1 MSPAAWPFTD
11 RGVKPAPFEYSRPAT
26 VDEACAM
33 LAADDG
39 ARLIA
44 GGQTLVPLMAMRL
57 ARPSR
62 LIDIARIP
70 GLAYIRDEGDAVAIG
85 ATTRQAAVET
95 DKIIRQKVP
104 LLARAVQFVGHT
116 ATRARGTVGG
126 SIANADSAAEIALV
140 AVTLGATLSY
150 RDGGETTQVLA
161 NEFFVGPMTTVLP
174 YTAVLTEIRVPVW
187 KNAKLGIGFQEV
199 NARASDFA
207 FASAAAQIA
216 VDNDGRCTRIALGVG
231 GAYAFPLQLD
241 VAALIGTKA
250 EDKAVRDAV
259 TEALSMHEAIGDA
272 HASADYRRRAAQ
284 TMCVRAIAEAYAN
297 AR

>member
-1 MSPAAWPFTD
+1 
-11 RGVKPAPFEYSRPAT
+11 VKAAPFEYSRPAT

-62 LIDIARIP
+62 LVDIARIP
-70 GLAYIRDEGDAVAIG
+70 ELAYIRDEGNAVAIG
-85 ATTRQAAVET
+85 ATTRQATVET
-95 DKIIRQKVP
+95 DTIVGEKVSM
-104 LLARAVQFVGHT
+104 LAKAIQFVGHT
-116 ATRARGTVGG
+116 ATRARGTIGG

-140 AVTLGATLSY
+140 AVTLGAALSY
-150 RDGGETTQVLA
+150 RDGGETTQIPA

-174 YTAVLTEIRVPVW
+174 YTAVLTEVRLPVW
-187 KNAKLGIGFQEV
+187 KDARIGIGFQEV

-216 VDNDGRCTRIALGVG
+216 VGNDGRCTRIALGVG
-231 GAYAFPLQLD
+231 GAYAFPIQID
-241 VAALIGTKA
+241 VSALVGTKA
-250 EDKAVRDAV
+250 DDKAVREVV
-259 TEALSMHEAIGDA
+259 TAALSAHEAIGDA
-272 HASADYRRRAAQ
+272 HASADYRRRAAH
-284 TMCVRAIAEAYAN
+284 TMCIRAIAEAYAN

>member
-1 MSPAAWPFTD
+1 MSPAARTFTET
-11 RGVKPAPFEYSRPAT
+11 GVKAAPFEYSRPAT

-57 ARPSR
+57 ARPTR
-62 LIDIARIP
+62 LVDIARIP
-70 GLAYIRDEGDAVAIG
+70 ELAFIRDEGAAIAIG

-95 DKIIRQKVP
+95 DKIVRAKVP
-104 LLARAVQFVGHT
+104 LLAKGIQFVGHT

-140 AVTLGATLSY
+140 AVTLGAMLSY
-150 RDGGETTQVLA
+150 RHGGETTQIAA

-187 KNAKLGIGFQEV
+187 KDAKLGVGFQEV

-216 VDNDGRCTRIALGVG
+216 VDNNGRCMRIALGVG

-241 VAALIGTKA
+241 VSSLAGTKA

-259 TEALSMHEAIGDA
+259 TEALSAHETIGDA
-272 HASADYRRRAAQ
+272 HASADYRRRAAL
-284 TMCVRAIAEAYAN
+284 TMCVRAIVEAYAN

>member
-1 MSPAAWPFTD
+1 
-11 RGVKPAPFEYSRPAT
+11 
-26 VDEACAM
+26 M

-39 ARLIA
+39 ARVIA

-62 LIDIARIP
+62 LVDIARIP
-70 GLAYIRDEGDAVAIG
+70 ELAYIRDEGDAVAIG

-95 DKIIRQKVP
+95 DKTVRAKVP
-104 LLARAVQFVGHT
+104 LLAKAIQFVGHT

-150 RDGGETTQVLA
+150 RDSGETTQVLA
-161 NEFFVGPMTTVLP
+161 NEFFIGPMTTVLP
-174 YTAVLTEIRVPVW
+174 YTAVLTEVRIPVW
-187 KNAKLGIGFQEV
+187 KDAKLGIGFQEV

-207 FASAAAQIA
+207 FASAGAQIA
-216 VDNDGRCTRIALGVG
+216 LDKDGRCTRVALGVG

-241 VAALIGTKA
+241 VSVLIGTKA
-250 EDKAVRDAV
+250 DDKAVRDAV
-259 TEALSMHEAIGDA
+259 AEALSAHEAIGDA
-272 HASADYRRRAAQ
+272 HASADYRRRTAL
-284 TMCVRAIAEAYAN
+284 TMCVRAIAEAYAH

>member
-1 MSPAAWPFTD
+1 
-11 RGVKPAPFEYSRPAT
+11 
-26 VDEACAM
+26 M

-57 ARPSR
+57 ARPTR
-62 LIDIARIP
+62 LVDIARIRE
-70 GLAYIRDEGDAVAIG
+70 LTYIRDEGDAVAIG
-85 ATTRQAAVET
+85 AATRQASVET
-95 DKIIRQKVP
+95 DKTVRAKVP
-104 LLARAVQFVGHT
+104 LLARGIQFVGHT

-150 RDGGETTQVLA
+150 RDGGETTEVLA
-161 NEFFVGPMTTVLP
+161 NEFFIGPMTTVLP
-174 YTAVLTEIRVPVW
+174 FTAVLTEARIPVW
-187 KNAKLGIGFQEV
+187 KDAKIGIGFQEV

-216 VDNDGRCTRIALGVG
+216 VDKDGRCTRIALGVG
-231 GAYAFPLQLD
+231 GAYALPLQLD
-241 VAALIGTKA
+241 VSALVGTKV
-250 EDKAVRDAV
+250 EDKAVRDVV
-259 TEALSMHEAIGDA
+259 TDALSAHEAIGDA
-272 HASADYRRRAAQ
+272 HASADYRRRAAL